1 MSGWLKGEGWSPVLI
16 RRCVYI
22 CMWGPKLN
30 SSSKAPG
37 CLWIA
42 NGVIMA
48 PFLSTPPC
56 WLLKGFRVQYHILSL
71 DAQRETNASSFPN
84 GTVLGN
90 RCRESRQCLLPSLLF
105 DVLDTAA
112 LSVFVYCVLTV
123 TLLVFPQMFGHPV
136 INTSSTTY
144 VWMLST
150 ERKEGLDSSWKETA
164 IKKTQ
169 AHTYT

>member
-1 MSGWLKGEGWSPVLI
+1 MSVNCQWSNHGSLPERPSLLTIEGLPCTVSDT
-16 RRCVYI
+16 
-22 CMWGPKLN
+22 KF
-30 SSSKAPG
+30 G
-37 CLWIA
+37 CA
-42 NGVIMA
+42 E
-48 PFLSTPPC
+48 S
-56 WLLKGFRVQYHILSL
+56 
-71 DAQRETNASSFPN
+71 ETNASSFPN

-90 RCRESRQCLLPSLLF
+90 RCRESRQCLLPSLLL
-105 DVLDTAA
+105 DELDTAA

-169 AHTYT
+169 AHIHT